1 LIPIVVVRRCCT
13 THVVIPK
20 LDSRCNGIT
29 RVLLF
34 RECRHRTL
42 HPKVIPIEFF
52 GGRRGK
58 KQQRVREP
66 DMFPV
71 KQVGVQTNPWHCC
84 VHNGASLFMLG
95 PPLTLMEIFPSATF
109 ATYYIFLLL
118 LHSPFAY
125 IYFLIHP
132 QVASA
137 SSYRDMDIYYTHLR
151 MYFLYRYNILH
162 DITHF
167 RLFLLGALPKNG
179 TEKDQLMEKVLRPR
193 YTSRAAIRQS
203 TSYQIDE

>member
-1 LIPIVVVRRCCT
+1 MIPIVVVRRCCT

-109 ATYYIFLLL
+109 ATYYIFFVVVAFPFCLHILPYSSSSCFRFLLQGYGYI
-118 LHSPFAY
+118 LHSSTY
-125 IYFLIHP
+125 VFL
-132 QVASA
+132 V
-137 SSYRDMDIYYTHLR
+137 
-151 MYFLYRYNILH
+151 
-162 DITHF
+162 
-167 RLFLLGALPKNG
+167 
-179 TEKDQLMEKVLRPR
+179 
-193 YTSRAAIRQS
+193 
-203 TSYQIDE
+203 QI